1 MPSELQIGLIIG
13 LALFLHLFLSRIVQ
27 TFKTRFKGHPIQEAC
42 LESLEKPLPLF
53 IWLVA
58 LVQTLNLLTFK
69 FFGHPLLLESNMWLK
84 AAFWLFAAW
93 FLFSWKNR
101 ALKKY
106 PFQEKTSRDLLDKTI
121 TVFIIFITIISILD
135 VTGQSMATLIAF
147 GGVSGLAI
155 AFASQQVIAN
165 FFGGLMIY
173 LTRPFT
179 IGDWVKLPEKDVEG
193 HVEEIGWYMT
203 LIRTL
208 DKRPIYVPN
217 SSFSSLLVMTP
228 SRMSHREILE
238 VIGVRYEDLVN
249 LPAILQDIRNYLSN
263 NPKIDKKEKI
273 ICHLDNF
280 GSSSVDVKLQCYTL
294 ETDSRSFHDLKQ
306 EVLFEIVKI
315 LKKHKAEM
323 AYPTQVVQIKK
334 EHD

>member
-13 LALFLHLFLSRIVQ
+13 LALFVHLFLSRIVQ
-27 TFKTRFKGHPIQEAC
+27 IVKTRLKGHPIQEAC
-42 LESLEKPLPLF
+42 LEALEKPLPLF

-58 LVQTLNLLTFK
+58 LVFSLNAVTFH
-69 FFGHPLLLESNMWLK
+69 FFDHPLIPESTMWLK

-93 FLFSWKNR
+93 FLFRWKSR
-101 ALKKY
+101 ALKRY
-106 PFQEKTSRDLLDKTI
+106 PFQEKTSRDLLDKTL
-121 TVFIIFITIISILD
+121 TVFILFITIISILD

-238 VIGVRYEDLVN
+238 IIGVRYEDLEN
-249 LPAILQDIRNYLSN
+249 LPVILKDMREYLAG
-263 NPKIDKKEKI
+263 NPKVDKKEKI
-273 ICHLDNF
+273 ICHLDNY
-280 GSSSVDVKLQCYTL
+280 GSSSIDIKLQCYTL
-294 ETDSRSFHDLKQ
+294 ETESRPFHDLKQ
-306 EVLFEIVKI
+306 DILFEIVRI
-315 LKKHKAEM
+315 LKKHQAEM
-323 AYPTQVVQIKK
+323 AYPTQVIQLKK
-334 EHD
+334 ES